1 MSEQEQSLPINGF
14 GKLFEKVTV
23 MFASDRWASSFDD
36 VSAVLGTPKFTDNTA
51 WAAWNELSLSDE
63 VDGPPWSLLAR
74 TSELDKTL
82 ERATA
87 LGWQIGDRSQGGH
100 ETRVTLLSPSG
111 LTVIAYTPT
120 SGA

>member
-1 MSEQEQSLPINGF
+1 MSEQELLPINGF

-23 MFASDRWASSFDD
+23 MYASDRWAASFSD

-51 WAAWNELSLSDE
+51 WAAWNELSVSDE

-74 TSELDKTL
+74 TSELNKTL
-82 ERATA
+82 ERALA
-87 LGWQIGDRSQGGH
+87 LGWQIGDRSQGAH
-100 ETRVTLLSPSG
+100 ETRVTLLAPSG